1 MRAAF
6 YEAIIEYGVTG
17 NKPTLPS
24 SIAGYWPMIKKALD
38 TSKQRYDA
46 GEKGGKASKESRFGS
61 NNKKNKDNENN
72 KERENNKENDTAGAA
87 SEGATQQD
95 RQDIFAEFAGTD
107 WSNAI
112 KELQAAALPSASE
125 SWAQTRRIAK
135 RMQDNLYHARY
146 GGIMT
151 HEGRITPYQLREE
164 NRRMFR
170 ELPPAVQAWAGS
182 PDDLADLF
190 NRSQSDLLQ
199 FVKPGFDRAIK
210 EASINQAFRKEQGAL
225 PSDVARTALAA
236 HQAV

>member
-1 MRAAF
+1 MTKEKLIQCLSTIDAHFGKKPDAEARRAEMLVYSSVLGSIPDEIALKALPAAF
-6 YEAIIEYGVTG
+6 AVC
-17 NKPTLPS
+17 
-24 SIAGYWPMIKKALD
+24 
-38 TSKQRYDA
+38 RYQHQ
-46 GEKGGKASKESRFGS
+46 F
-61 NNKKNKDNENN
+61 
-72 KERENNKENDTAGAA
+72 
-87 SEGATQQD
+87 
-95 RQDIFAEFAGTD
+95 IVD

-164 NRRMFR
+164 NRRLFG
-170 ELPPAVQAWAGS
+170 ELPPAIQAWAGS

-199 FVKPGFDRAIK
+199 FVKPSFDRAIK
-210 EASINQAFRKEQGAL
+210 EASMNTAIKKEQGVL
-225 PSDVARTALAA
+225 PGDVARTALAA
-236 HQAV
+236 HQTV

>member
-1 MRAAF
+1 MTKEKLIQCLSTIDSHFGKKQDAEVRRAEMLVYSSVLGSVPDEIALKALPAAF
-6 YEAIIEYGVTG
+6 AVC
-17 NKPTLPS
+17 
-24 SIAGYWPMIKKALD
+24 
-38 TSKQRYDA
+38 
-46 GEKGGKASKESRFGS
+46 RFQS
-61 NNKKNKDNENN
+61 
-72 KERENNKENDTAGAA
+72 
-87 SEGATQQD
+87 QF
-95 RQDIFAEFAGTD
+95 IVD

-199 FVKPGFDRAIK
+199 FVKPGFDRAVK
-210 EASINQAFRKEQGAL
+210 ESSANTTVKWEQGILPEMQGEYSRAL
-225 PSDVARTALAA
+225 SASTGERRNE
-236 HQAV
+236 